1 MVILEVAR
9 VSWNTR
15 LKLSI
20 DVEKRKPV
28 LELDVLTSMVRGV
41 TQVPE
46 TNGVVV
52 GGTVVVIRR
61 STIHDS
67 VLSELLIRGVV
78 SLSPEQVKV
87 EIPKLK

>member
-1 MVILEVAR
+1 M
-9 VSWNTR
+9 
-15 LKLSI
+15 
-20 DVEKRKPV
+20 
-28 LELDVLTSMVRGV
+28 DVLTSMVRGV